1 MWYRTDDVVD
11 RYSGGGTPTTIYLF
25 PSPRCVRIIQTHPNR
40 SVSMPRPLPVHP
52 PGVPLQEVIA
62 LRAIDNSVPFF
73 PSFLFFLS
81 KTGLRPNQWAAGMLE
96 DKARSA
102 REGGRRRLE
111 LASTCVLDGT
121 ETIVVSVGLAA
132 PAKSGF
138 GWRRVRRRD
147 CGARHSQWLWER
159 PSDASLVCTAD

>member
-1 MWYRTDDVVD
+1 MLLIDIR
-11 RYSGGGTPTTIYLF
+11 GGGTPTTIYLF

-62 LRAIDNSVPFF
+62 LRAIDNLVPFF
-73 PSFLFFLS
+73 LSFFPFFLFLLS

-102 REGGRRRLE
+102 RGGGGG
-111 LASTCVLDGT
+111 ADWNWQVPACWMVL
-121 ETIVVSVGLAA
+121 
-132 PAKSGF
+132 
-138 GWRRVRRRD
+138 R
-147 CGARHSQWLWER
+147 Q
-159 PSDASLVCTAD
+159 